1 MAKGIERQADGW
13 QAPPRAEI
21 VQLEP
26 EEFHVAIEP
35 PTWSVSVTRNVE
47 LRTPCDGFTRKKVKS
62 LADGIVAGGDPDG
75 KTATEKVYA
84 QSAREVPFP
93 AMHRPVPLPIARA
106 VPRGV

>member
-13 QAPPRAEI
+13 QGPPCAEI
-21 VQLEP
+21 AHP
-26 EEFHVAIEP
+26 ELDEFHVPIVP
-35 PTWSVSVTRNVE
+35 PAWSVSVTMNVE
-47 LRTPCDGFTRKKVKS
+47 LKGPRVGFTRKKVKS